1 MKKSQLFTAFSAALI
16 CSAAPYQRMTFRDSQ
31 GKISGSAVKFGEQV
45 IYRDAD
51 GRMGGTVTRFGN
63 TVTFRDANGKP
74 AATVSG
80 DGEKIVI
87 KDAGGAVTG
96 IKPQPPE
103 NNKNDRKK

>member
-51 GRMGGTVTRFGN
+51 G
-63 TVTFRDANGKP
+63 KP